1 MLSRRPAGG
10 TLDQPTQEYA
20 VISLSVLALLGAVAP
35 AALARDPETTLD
47 IVAAAVRERGFA
59 CDRPRSV
66 ARDPSAS
73 EPDRAAWI
81 IQCEGERYRVIFE
94 GDTGPRVTPVE

>member
-1 MLSRRPAGG
+1 M
-10 TLDQPTQEYA
+10 
-20 VISLSVLALLGAVAP
+20 ISLPMLALLGAVVP
-35 AALARDPETTLD
+35 AALASEPQTTLD

-66 ARDPSAS
+66 GRDPSAS

-81 IQCEGERYRVIFE
+81 IQCEGARYRVIFE
-94 GDTGPRVTPVE
+94 GDTGPRVTLVE